1 MNTTSMTELQ
11 QSNSAVWQLTP
22 GRSSTLPAVSRT
34 RWLRVSDGRLW
45 VTANGRLGGAVPDD
59 AWVLPGQVLEVPAG
73 VEAVLEGW
81 PQVSFQL
88 LEAAP
93 ATRRHFF
100 ALRAAGR
107 LAGGLLARLVERA
120 RIAASSAS
128 LAQGSIRGGDS
139 MASCGGVQ

>member
-1 MNTTSMTELQ
+1 MSTTSMNELQ
-11 QSNSAVWQLTP
+11 QSSGAVWQLAP
-22 GRSSTLPAVSRT
+22 GRSSTLRAASRT
-34 RWLRVSDGRLW
+34 RWLRVSEGRLW

-81 PQVSFQL
+81 PQASFQV

-93 ATRRHFF
+93 ATRRHYF

-107 LAGGLLARLVERA
+107 LAGGFLAAFAERA
-120 RIAASSAS
+120 RTAASSAS
-128 LAQGSIRGGDS
+128 LAQGCIRAGDS